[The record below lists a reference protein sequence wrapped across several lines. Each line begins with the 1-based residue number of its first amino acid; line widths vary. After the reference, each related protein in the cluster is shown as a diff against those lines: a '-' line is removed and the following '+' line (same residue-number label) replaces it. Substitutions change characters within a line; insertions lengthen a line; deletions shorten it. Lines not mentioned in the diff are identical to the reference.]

1 MSFEIKQSFI
11 SFSDPGK
18 FVVQS
23 VPDKEGNSGEC
34 STSVKF
40 CEELCGVDTGFF
52 LLLNIVIA

>member
-1 MSFEIKQSFI
+1 M
-11 SFSDPGK
+11 
-18 FVVQS
+18 VQS